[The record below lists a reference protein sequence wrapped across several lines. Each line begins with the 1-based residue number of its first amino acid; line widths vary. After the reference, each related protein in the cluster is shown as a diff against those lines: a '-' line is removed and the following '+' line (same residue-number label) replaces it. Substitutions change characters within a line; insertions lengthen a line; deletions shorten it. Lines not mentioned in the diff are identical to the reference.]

1 MTYNPFPTPERW
13 TLPGGAFRQIR
24 QAAPSGIPAAE
35 APPEPDSAPNMEED
49 ALAERISQEIA
60 RRARQRR
67 YTG

>member
-24 QAAPSGIPAAE
+24 QTAPADLAAAE